1 MNLLEYLASVLHR
14 EKITLQELEK
24 LTGINKSVFSRW
36 SNGKCQP
43 TIYNIKK
50 LVEVIVQ
57 HQIDAGI
64 ATKSTAELLRVE
76 YICKILKIVGY

>member
-14 EKITLQELEK
+14 EKITLQELEQ
-24 LTGINKSVFSRW
+24 LTGINKSGCSRW
-36 SNGKCQP
+36 ANGKCQP

-50 LVEVIVQ
+50 LVQVIVK

-64 ATKSTAELLRVE
+64 ATKSSAELLRVE

>member
-1 MNLLEYLASVLHR
+1 MTLIQYLESVLH
-14 EKITLQELEK
+14 KDNLTLQQLENM
-24 LTGINKSVFSRW
+24 TGINKSVFSRW

-64 ATKSTAELLRVE
+64 ATKSSGELLRVE